1 MKYLETHRSDLSD
14 RQKQSL
20 AQLALTLAHYLNAGD
35 QPRID
40 PKSEQASR
48 MSPDEKARSLT
59 PADMREFGFGG
70 VGEVM
75 DLCSAV
81 SLMRILFRDEHAE

>member
-1 MKYLETHRSDLSD
+1 
-14 RQKQSL
+14 
-20 AQLALTLAHYLNAGD
+20 
-35 QPRID
+35 
-40 PKSEQASR
+40 